1 MKRQIVAYILVLLAA
16 VVSVRMLFQPGFY
29 PMHDD
34 TQIARV
40 VTMGHA
46 LLRGQFPVRW
56 VSDLGYGYGYPIYN
70 FYGPLPYYVGGGLY
84 ALGMSGIAAT
94 KGMIFISSL
103 FAAVFMFALLRRL
116 VGNSGA
122 VVGTVFFLFAPYR
135 AVNIFV
141 RGAVGEAWA
150 ISFFPLLLLGL
161 VLTYTKKRRFDS
173 SVIGGLG
180 LAGII
185 ISHTL
190 LGYTTVLLSSIG
202 LGIVWV
208 YEVFTKRFE
217 RSRMIRQVGILLFG
231 LLLSAFFWLPAF
243 AEKSFTNVDSQVSLT
258 ADYHNHF
265 VCPEQLWYSP
275 WGFGGSAAGCT
286 DGLSFSFGKITLLTA
301 VLGVVLTLLYWRK
314 VSRRIQAIL
323 VVGIVIAGIS
333 VFLTTSWSLII
344 WENVPNFAYLQ
355 YPWRFL
361 GFTGFGL
368 SLLAGLAVLSIKNPF
383 RLILGGVLVT
393 AIIVRNGSLFTP
405 QFLIPRGSSFYESP
419 ADIRYRVSKI
429 SDEYLP
435 QGIVKPQNPSE
446 VVRETVPG
454 SSSLTVGTEIDTET
468 YVKAILLTKTAQDIR
483 INRAFFPGW
492 EYRVNGNIVTPKIE
506 QGLPVLTI
514 PGEDSTMQMF
524 FRDTPIRRLSN
535 VLTLGAIII
544 LLFYYG
550 RKTIA

>member
-1 MKRQIVAYILVLLAA
+1 MKRQIVAYVLVLLAA
-16 VVSVRMLFQPGFY
+16 VLSVRMLFQPGFY

-70 FYGPLPYYVGGGLY
+70 FYGPLPYYIGGGLY
-84 ALGMSGIAAT
+84 ALGMSGIAAA

-103 FAAVFMFALLRRL
+103 LSAVFMFTLLRRL

-122 VVGTVFFLFAPYR
+122 IVGTVFFLFAPYR

-161 VLTYTKKRRFDS
+161 VLTYVKKRRFDS

-185 ISHTL
+185 VSHTL
-190 LGYTTVLLSSIG
+190 LGYVTVLLSSVG

-208 YEVFTKRFE
+208 YEVVTKRFDL
-217 RSRMIRQVGILLFG
+217 SRMIRQAGVLLCG

-243 AEKSFTNVDSQVSLT
+243 AEKRFTNVDSQVSLT
-258 ADYHNHF
+258 ADYHTHF

-275 WGFGGSAAGCT
+275 WGFGGSVAGCT
-286 DGLSFSFGKITLLTA
+286 DGMSFSLGKITLFTA
-301 VLGVVLTLLYWRK
+301 LWGILLTLLFWRK
-314 VSRRIQAIL
+314 VPKRIQTLAI
-323 VVGIVIAGIS
+323 VGIGIAGIS
-333 VFLTTSWSLII
+333 VFLTTSWSLIF
-344 WENVPNFAYLQ
+344 WENLPNFAYLQ

-361 GFTGFGL
+361 GLTGFGL
-368 SLLAGLAVLSIKNPF
+368 SLVAGLAVLRIKTPF
-383 RLILGGVLVT
+383 RWILGGVLVT
-393 AIIVRNGSLFTP
+393 AIIFRNGTLFTP
-405 QFLIPRGSSFYESP
+405 QFPIPQISSFYESP

-435 QGIVKPQNPSE
+435 PGIVKPRTPAE

-454 SSSLTVGTEIDTET
+454 NSSLSVGTEIDTET
-468 YVKAILLTKTAQDIR
+468 YVKAILLTKTVQDIR
-483 INRAFFPGW
+483 INRAYFPGW
-492 EYRVNGNIVTPKIE
+492 EYRVNGTIVTPKIE
-506 QGLPVLTI
+506 NGLPVLTI

-535 VLTLGAIII
+535 VVTLGAIII